1 LSFPLFTLKRRF
13 VPIFL
18 IKTILSIVLLLLA
31 FIAMFTMFEI
41 FGRSEKR
48 FNPSKLIRIH
58 KFNGRFYFL
67 LFLVISY
74 FCIDFMVKTK
84 GEIAPRATFHAV
96 FALTIIV
103 LLFLKISFVRIYRQF
118 YNQVKILGLLIALLT
133 FLLVGTSGGYYLI
146 VTQFGTNV
154 PIQKDIQ
161 EKKEVQKEAKVIVR
175 TDTES
180 IRKGNELYESKCSF
194 CHDPYSTKII
204 VGPGHKGILKNPY
217 FPVTKL
223 PATPGNVEKQLRSP
237 YKDMPSFSYLSDSD
251 VQNII
256 AFLNTL

>member
-1 LSFPLFTLKRRF
+1 M
-13 VPIFL
+13 PIFL

-67 LFLVISY
+67 LFLIISY

-146 VTQFGTNV
+146 VTQLGTNV

-161 EKKEVQKEAKVIVR
+161 EKKEIQKEAKV
-175 TDTES
+175 
-180 IRKGNELYESKCSF
+180 
-194 CHDPYSTKII
+194 
-204 VGPGHKGILKNPY
+204 ILKNPY